1 MKLNVKSILCNK
13 IKHIRR
19 KQMVLFII
27 IAIIIII
34 LWVLSLS
41 IADKIG
47 SFFVKNI
54 INQIKDLLK

>member
-1 MKLNVKSILCNK
+1 
-13 IKHIRR
+13 
-19 KQMVLFII
+19 MVLFII